1 MLAHTKLQEGPGAD
15 AGGEYTGPAVVPRA
29 EWKARPPREGLNFMR
44 YKGDLDTLLA
54 WVVVHH
60 TGYSP
65 SGPRE
70 VEDEHMLP
78 WGTGP
83 GKHPFGRN

>member
-1 MLAHTKLQEGPGAD
+1 
-15 AGGEYTGPAVVPRA
+15 
-29 EWKARPPREGLNFMR
+29 MR